1 MPPTLHIIDDPEH
14 AACMLS
20 AIRVRILTALR
31 EPNSAS
37 GLAQQLAEP
46 RQKLNYHIRQLEE
59 SGLVKQVGTR
69 QARGFTENLMQ
80 SAANAFLIGPAALGP
95 MACDPKDI
103 QDQASSAYL
112 AASAA
117 AVVDDVARLRTA
129 AGAEGKRV
137 ATMTLASQV
146 RFKSADDQRAFAD
159 RLTECVASLISEFHC
174 DGGRA
179 FNLFTGFYQTPQNQ
193 DRDDHDQA

>member
-1 MPPTLHIIDDPEH
+1 MLSALHIIDDPDH
-14 AACMLS
+14 AACMMSTL
-20 AIRVRILTALR
+20 RVRILTALR

-37 GLAQQLAEP
+37 GLAQTLAVP

-59 SGLVKQVGTR
+59 NGLVKQVGTR

-80 SAANAFLIGPAALGP
+80 SAAHAFLIGPAALGP
-95 MACDPKDI
+95 MGCDPKDV

-117 AVVDDVARLRTA
+117 AVVHDVARLRAA

-146 RFKSADDQRAFAD
+146 RFRSADDQRAFAD
-159 RLTECVASLISEFHC
+159 RLTECVAGLIAEYHC
-174 DGGRA
+174 DEGRE
-179 FNLFTGFYQTPQNQ
+179 FNLFTGLYQTPLNQ
-193 DRDDHDQA
+193 DSDTHDQT

>member
-1 MPPTLHIIDDPEH
+1 MLRNLHIIDDPDH

-20 AIRVRILTALR
+20 ALRVRILTALR

-37 GLAQQLAEP
+37 GLAQQLSIP

-59 SGLVKQVGTR
+59 CGLVKQVGTR

-80 SAANAFLIGPAALGP
+80 SAAQAFLIGPAALGT
-95 MACDPKDI
+95 MGSDPDDI

-117 AVVDDVARLRTA
+117 AVVRDVSQLRTA
-129 AGAEGKRV
+129 AEAAGKRV
-137 ATMTLASQV
+137 ATMTLASKV
-146 RFKSADDQRAFAD
+146 RFRSADDQRAFAD
-159 RLTECVASLISEFHC
+159 RLTECVSGLIAEYHC
-174 DGGRA
+174 DEGRA
-179 FNLFTGFYQTPQNQ
+179 FNLFTGLYQTPPNQ
-193 DRDDHDQA
+193 EGDDHDQT